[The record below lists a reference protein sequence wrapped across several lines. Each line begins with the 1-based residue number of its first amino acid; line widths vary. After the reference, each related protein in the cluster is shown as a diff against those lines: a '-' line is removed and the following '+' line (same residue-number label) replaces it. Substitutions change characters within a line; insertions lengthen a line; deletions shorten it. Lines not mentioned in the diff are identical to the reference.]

1 MLSPPQGAGRA
12 AEVPRLG
19 IRDLQP
25 PWQAAATCHLPKSH
39 PVPGLGARGCALTLG
54 TWLMLSSRGN
64 LRLSMVRWGR
74 RLRGTTAARCPWGRA
89 PAVPHTLPGHI
100 AAWPGTAW
108 HWGGKRMGMW
118 LPREGQGDVPVL
130 NGWPGGHKCSRGCGP
145 KGDRA
150 GTGHPGDVEGCGATG
165 STQAD
170 PPTCSLPNTPG
181 ARSNQDVSSTY
192 PLMAPAAPPLPSPPP
207 PLGCEMKVKKGPF
220 WAKSSTELASSTS
233 SVCPACTRAS
243 APTTYLQ
250 LHRTEPV
257 AAPAQ
262 SRCGVLAQAPCCPSP
277 PLALP
282 ISFPSPH
289 PASVCPMGTG
299 GTPWATCRGGC
310 PGRAAAGRWL
320 TEGKKLTRQE
330 SNKPAPE

>member
-1 MLSPPQGAGRA
+1 
-12 AEVPRLG
+12 
-19 IRDLQP
+19 
-25 PWQAAATCHLPKSH
+25 
-39 PVPGLGARGCALTLG
+39 
-54 TWLMLSSRGN
+54 
-64 LRLSMVRWGR
+64 
-74 RLRGTTAARCPWGRA
+74 
-89 PAVPHTLPGHI
+89 
-100 AAWPGTAW
+100 
-108 HWGGKRMGMW
+108 MGMW